1 MEKVTLTAQ
10 PRSVKGRKVS
20 KLREEGII
28 PANIFA
34 KNTESRAIEIN
45 RDIFN
50 RVYQKAG
57 ETTLIELI
65 VGEEKTPVLISNVQ
79 YNPLTNEHIH
89 VDFHAVNLKEKVTAT
104 VPVEL
109 VGESPTEKSGLGTVV
124 LQLDEIEVEALPM
137 DLPEKFEIDA
147 TLLTEV
153 DQTIFVKDLKV
164 DSSKVEI
171 KEELD
176 AIVVKVE
183 PPQKEEVVAPPVVET
198 ATEEGAAEAPAE
210 EAKEGE
216 EATAAPQNEQ

>member
-10 PRSVKGRKVS
+10 TRSVKGRKVA

-45 RDIFN
+45 RDVFN

-57 ETTLIELI
+57 ETSLIELV

-171 KEELD
+171 KEEAD

-183 PPQKEEVVAPPVVET
+183 PPQKEEVVVAPVAET
-198 ATEEGAAEAPAE
+198 ATEEGATEATATE
-210 EAKEGE
+210 TKEGE
-216 EATAAPQNEQ
+216 EATAAPQSE